1 VIRLRYLAICITLTA
16 TTSPAIAVVPAA
28 VAAPVMHVY
37 PHVSSAAYALHPSHY
52 HHARHADVVAR
63 YYAAQ
68 RPWHGPYSYTPWGT
82 PVALVVPP
90 TSKFHTSYSWGV
102 GQTEMV
108 PIYHQFHRDYPGG
121 AVIGNGAQINST
133 PYWPSHTDQFGVYP
147 VRGPW

>member
-1 VIRLRYLAICITLTA
+1 MIRLRFLAFCVALSLPAAPALAI
-16 TTSPAIAVVPAA
+16 
-28 VAAPVMHVY
+28 Y
-37 PHVSSAAYALHPSHY
+37 PHAAAALYKLGPHY
-52 HHARHADVVAR
+52 HHAHHADVVAR

-68 RPWHGPYSYTPWGT
+68 RPWHGPYSYTPYGT